1 MFIVFFFPNL
11 LTCLD
16 FLTKNLHE
24 KLMSETF
31 FWELIIN
38 LVTEETLG
46 TFEGYTFLI
55 CCKLFLLFTSAKVIT
70 KSG

>member
-1 MFIVFFFPNL
+1 MFIVFFPNL
-11 LTCLD
+11 LTYLD

-24 KLMSETF
+24 KVMSETF

-46 TFEGYTFLI
+46 TFEGYTCLI
-55 CCKLFLLFTSAKVIT
+55 CCKLFFLFTSAKVIM

>member
-1 MFIVFFFPNL
+1 MFIVCFPNL
-11 LTCLD
+11 LTYLD

-24 KLMSETF
+24 KVMSETF

-46 TFEGYTFLI
+46 TFEGYT
-55 CCKLFLLFTSAKVIT
+55 C
-70 KSG
+70 